1 MEYTDY
7 AVKVIYKKQADC
19 INKKWTNDNILRKN
33 DNILRKNDNILRKN
47 DNILHHIKWHFWGLN
62 GIYKIL
68 YIFHYRNEN
77 K

>member
-47 DNILHHIKWHFWGLN
+47 DNILQHVQ
-62 GIYKIL
+62 
-68 YIFHYRNEN
+68 
-77 K
+77 

>member
-1 MEYTDY
+1 MSIFQNLDLSFVKNMEYTDY

-47 DNILHHIKWHFWGLN
+47 DNILQHVQ
-62 GIYKIL
+62 
-68 YIFHYRNEN
+68 
-77 K
+77 